1 MGEPMFIAVD
11 EQQQTRFLLAAV
23 QPSFKVIRKEKAVFN
38 GKAKQLCAIWF
49 SSAPF
54 AAQLRAE
61 NKQVNLVTVSC
72 CMSEG
77 EISHASLHKVHVA
90 HMLR

>member
-38 GKAKQLCAIWF
+38 GKAKQLCAI
-49 SSAPF
+49 
-54 AAQLRAE
+54 
-61 NKQVNLVTVSC
+61 
-72 CMSEG
+72 
-77 EISHASLHKVHVA
+77 
-90 HMLR
+90 